1 MTRTPA
7 CEVVVGGGLAGL
19 TTALYTTRLGHRT
32 ALVDREGG
40 RYQSV
45 ASVHDLVG
53 VSEDASGHDVS
64 ALAIDRLDQYGA
76 DVYRDGVREIE
87 QVTKEFDGSD
97 ETADFE
103 NAADAAA
110 QFRIVADSVTLRADR
125 VMLATGFEDV
135 PPRVRG
141 LRRFVGR
148 GLHYCLHCDAYTL
161 GDEPVFVLGHS
172 DLAAEVAMLM
182 LNFTADVDLLPD
194 DEESPWLGGL
204 EFADGQRREYGG
216 GFAVYSMEYDAELA
230 AGLGCDLA
238 DDGAI
243 EADENRETS
252 VSGVYAVGDVTHGQ
266 NQTPIAIGD
275 GATRHRALQGPP
287 DVPRLGG
294 RPRPRAR
301 PRRARDSRRPP
312 GADVARP

>member
-19 TTALYTTRLGHRT
+19 TTVLYTTRLGHRT

-45 ASVHDLVG
+45 ASVHNLIG

-110 QFRIVADSVTLRADR
+110 QFRIVADSVILRADR

-148 GLHYCLHCDAYTL
+148 GLHYCPHCDAYTL
-161 GDEPVFVLGHS
+161 
-172 DLAAEVAMLM
+172 
-182 LNFTADVDLLPD
+182 
-194 DEESPWLGGL
+194 
-204 EFADGQRREYGG
+204 
-216 GFAVYSMEYDAELA
+216 
-230 AGLGCDLA
+230 
-238 DDGAI
+238 
-243 EADENRETS
+243 
-252 VSGVYAVGDVTHGQ
+252 GDVTHGQ

-275 GATRHRALQGPP
+275 GAYEASRSTGTS
-287 DVPRLGG
+287 G
-294 RPRPRAR
+294 RSP
-301 PRRARDSRRPP
+301 SRRTTLTESRTATCP
-312 GADVARP
+312 R